1 MSAEGPRS
9 SRPRRK
15 RLATAI
21 AVWVFIAATVPAGVT
36 IVTLLLSVDPRAFA
50 DPWPLALVVPAV
62 ALVAAAA
69 LFAWVVARHVAQPLV
84 RLRAVAALV
93 ARARP
98 DLSVVARAR
107 DQEPYTEVQGVL
119 EALHRMIDSTERQD
133 ADRARL
139 AAFIAHDLRAP
150 LGAVARTLDDPASLR
165 DAEAVG
171 HMRKGLAAAIVDL
184 DRLVTALRPKEA
196 PVAPHEPRGVDVHAL
211 VVDVA
216 RLLEGPE
223 RSIEVELQR
232 PFVTSVPEGALRSVL
247 TNLLENAD
255 RHGTG
260 ACRVEVDVGR
270 VRVVNDRRDRRR
282 TDRRVGTDPRI
293 DHGLGL
299 EIVRSSLARH
309 GGRVVVEPAH
319 YDRFALVVYLPVAG
333 T

>member
-1 MSAEGPRS
+1 MSADPPPRA
-9 SRPRRK
+9 RRRQ
-15 RLATAI
+15 RLATVI
-21 AVWVFIAATVPAGVT
+21 AAWVFVAATVPAGVT
-36 IVTLLLSVDPRAFA
+36 IVTLFLSVDARAFSDRWA
-50 DPWPLALVVPAV
+50 AALAVPVV

-107 DQEPYTEVQGVL
+107 DHEPYVEVQGVL
-119 EALHRMIDSTERQD
+119 EALHRMIDATERQD

-150 LGAVARTLDDPASLR
+150 LGAIARTLNDPASLR
-165 DAEAVG
+165 DAETVG
-171 HMRKGLAAAIVDL
+171 HVRKGMAAAVVEL
-184 DRLVTALRPKEA
+184 DRLVVALRPEGA
-196 PVAPHEPRGVDVHAL
+196 PGAALDGRGVDVPAL
-211 VVDVA
+211 VVDVV
-216 RLLEGPE
+216 RLLERPG
-223 RSIEVELQR
+223 RAIEVKLQR
-232 PFVTSVPEGALRSVL
+232 PFVTSVPEAALRSVL

-260 ACRVEVDVGR
+260 SCRVEIDLGR

-282 TDRRVGTDPRI
+282 TDRRIDGDPRI

-299 EIVRSSLARH
+299 EIVRSSLTRY
-309 GGRVVVEPAH
+309 GGRIVVEPEQ
-319 YDRFALVVYLPVAG
+319 YDRFGLVVYLPVGGA
-333 T
+333 

>member
-1 MSAEGPRS
+1 VSEPPAPA
-9 SRPRRK
+9 RPRRQ

-21 AVWVFIAATVPAGVT
+21 AVWVFVAATVPAGVT
-36 IVTLLLSVDPRAFA
+36 IVTLLLSVDPRAFTGQWA
-50 DPWPLALVVPAV
+50 TALAVPAL

-107 DQEPYTEVQGVL
+107 DQEPYVEVQGVL
-119 EALHRMIDSTERQD
+119 EALHRMIGANERQD

-150 LGAVARTLDDPASLR
+150 LGAIARTLDDPSSLR
-165 DAEAVG
+165 DAETVG
-171 HMRKGLAAAIVDL
+171 HVRKGLADAVEEL
-184 DRLVTALRPKEA
+184 DRLVAALRPHSA
-196 PVAPHEPRGVDVHAL
+196 PAVPREGRGVDVHAL
-211 VVDVA
+211 VVDVVA
-216 RLLEGPE
+216 LLAGPG
-223 RSIEVELQR
+223 RTIDVAVQR

-260 ACRVEVDVGR
+260 TCRVEIDLGR

-282 TDRRVGTDPRI
+282 TDRRLHGDRRV

-299 EIVRSSLARH
+299 EIVRSSLARY
-309 GGRVVVEPAH
+309 GGRVVVEPEH
-319 YDRFALVVYLPVAG
+319 EDRFGLLVYLPVVAA
-333 T
+333 